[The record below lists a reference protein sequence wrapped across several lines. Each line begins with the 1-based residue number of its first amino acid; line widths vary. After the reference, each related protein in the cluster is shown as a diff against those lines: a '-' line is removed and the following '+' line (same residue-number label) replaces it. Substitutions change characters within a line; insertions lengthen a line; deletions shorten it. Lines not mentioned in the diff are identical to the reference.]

1 MTPNKSWLI
10 WLVRGPVDFLKFVAS
25 NFNEFLDKNGPYMAA
40 AIAFYSFFSLFP
52 LSLAL
57 ITIFSLFLGIQGF
70 EARLIEGL
78 EAQIPVLAEQDD
90 EFLTNFFASLKSNRA
105 ATSLV
110 AVLGLIFASKAVFS
124 SIRKSINTI
133 WGIKKPR
140 PFLAE
145 QAIDFVLLTGA
156 SLLLVLSFFITT
168 GLSYL
173 QELSTIVAPNT
184 PVSAGVLWAQIAA
197 FVPPVLTFLVFLI
210 LYWWLPNTKLRFRE
224 VWPTALLGAVAFEIS
239 KAVFILYLQNVGDLT
254 GNIYGGVS
262 AIIVLM
268 VFVYVS
274 AIILLVGAQVTSRWA
289 FYLAT
294 REQQR
299 QNEELSANLARIRS
313 TPSLPGMPLPMPT
326 GAAENDDT
334 RVDDEGPTS
343 RL

>member
-1 MTPNKSWLI
+1 
-10 WLVRGPVDFLKFVAS
+10 
-25 NFNEFLDKNGPYMAA
+25 
-40 AIAFYSFFSLFP
+40 
-52 LSLAL
+52 
-57 ITIFSLFLGIQGF
+57 
-70 EARLIEGL
+70 
-78 EAQIPVLAEQDD
+78 
-90 EFLTNFFASLKSNRA
+90 
-105 ATSLV
+105 
-110 AVLGLIFASKAVFS
+110 
-124 SIRKSINTI
+124 
-133 WGIKKPR
+133 
-140 PFLAE
+140 
-145 QAIDFVLLTGA
+145 
-156 SLLLVLSFFITT
+156 
-168 GLSYL
+168 
-173 QELSTIVAPNT
+173 
-184 PVSAGVLWAQIAA
+184 
-197 FVPPVLTFLVFLI
+197 
-210 LYWWLPNTKLRFRE
+210 
-224 VWPTALLGAVAFEIS
+224 VAFEIS